1 MRMKHENYIRGRGA
15 QLNPPN
21 RYLAQSLTLYTDDLA
36 TDEERRELLT
46 HNPRT
51 RLVEV
56 FPKTILNKVNS
67 PDLGFSWS
75 MNPYQGCEH
84 GCIYCYARNTHEY
97 WGYSAGKDFE
107 QIILIKR
114 NAPELLRKALL
125 HKKWKP
131 QVINLAGNTDIY
143 QPAERSL
150 KITRQCLM
158 VFAELKHPVSLITKN
173 ALVLRD
179 LDILAELAQQ
189 NLVWVTLS
197 LTTLRQSVKSIMEP
211 RTSSVRAV
219 LRALEELS
227 AADVPVNINM
237 APIIPAIND
246 DEILELVKT
255 VATRGAKQVSYIVVR
270 LNGHNG
276 MLFEDWLRKNFPDRA
291 DKVLNRIKS
300 MHGGKVNDTMYGRRM
315 KGEGEW
321 ATLIHRQMELA
332 RRRYLPP
339 EGMPPLDFSLF
350 EKARDSALNMKQ
362 SSTQPDLFSAHSE
375 NSF

>member
-1 MRMKHENYIRGRGA
+1 MKHENYIRGRGA